1 MLIAPPS
8 SIAHPQESAHV
19 GIVEGEGR
27 KFIPSIKI
35 PMRDGVKLAAD
46 IYVPSGKGPFPAILV
61 RTPYNKNT
69 FRPKSYAIRQGGEV
83 VVEAPLQRGQR
94 GDPATFFVS
103 NGYAVVIQDFRGR
116 WESEGEFRTAKSER
130 LDFEDTVTWLNNQP
144 WFDGRMGMWGCSYP
158 GEAQVVAAAT
168 GVPSLKAI
176 APMSAAG
183 PFSDGLG
190 RNTMLWHY
198 SGGAREF
205 GNMLEWYADP
215 GSSNFYLKP
224 DPSVAPEVWA
234 RFAPLFTARPQYA
247 VDVEQLTNKLPI
259 VGLLDR
265 AGLPPTDWNTVMS
278 NGPESDYWFKDSEL
292 LRPNDQLHVPA
303 LWIGHWN
310 DIQSGEALDALAFG
324 ERNGATPRVR
334 ENQYMIMAPGGHCS
348 MDILS
353 KDFRFGDLD
362 LGDASF
368 DIWDV
373 LLRWNDFWVK
383 EDTQALQGM
392 PKITYWLY
400 GRNEWR
406 AAESFPLKGTKL
418 VKFFLSSGNGAN
430 SLAGDGTLSRAK
442 PQRAREDRFVYDPA
456 KPVPSPPED
465 FGLWRISMV
474 DQRHIEERPDVLVY
488 TSDPL
493 KEGLTITGKMSATL
507 YVSSDA
513 VDTDVTAKILDVH
526 PDGRAIMLQN
536 GILRARYRASFAKP
550 ELMKP
555 GTVYPVTVE
564 LNATA
569 NWFAPGHRIRLEISS
584 SHFPRFDRNLNT
596 GGDNYSESAWV
607 TATNS
612 VFTGGHTVSYL
623 LLPVVPDNAER

>member
-1 MLIAPPS
+1 
-8 SIAHPQESAHV
+8 
-19 GIVEGEGR
+19 
-27 KFIPSIKI
+27 
-35 PMRDGVKLAAD
+35 
-46 IYVPSGKGPFPAILV
+46 
-61 RTPYNKNT
+61 
-69 FRPKSYAIRQGGEV
+69 
-83 VVEAPLQRGQR
+83 
-94 GDPATFFVS
+94 
-103 NGYAVVIQDFRGR
+103 
-116 WESEGEFRTAKSER
+116 
-130 LDFEDTVTWLNNQP
+130 
-144 WFDGRMGMWGCSYP
+144 
-158 GEAQVVAAAT
+158 
-168 GVPSLKAI
+168 
-176 APMSAAG
+176 
-183 PFSDGLG
+183 
-190 RNTMLWHY
+190 MLWHY

-215 GSSNFYLKP
+215 GSSNLYLKP
-224 DPSVAPEVWA
+224 DPRIAPEIWA

-247 VDVEQLTNKLPI
+247 VKVPQLASKLP
-259 VGLLDR
+259 VAGLLDR

-292 LRPNDQLHVPA
+292 LRPTDRLHVPA

-348 MDILS
+348 MDRLG
-353 KDFRFGDLD
+353 KNLRFGDLE

-368 DIWDV
+368 DIWNV

-383 EDTQALQGM
+383 GNPQALKGM
-392 PKITYWLY
+392 PKVTYWLY

-406 AAESFPLKGTKL
+406 TAESFPLKGTTA
-418 VKFFLSSGNGAN
+418 VKFFLGSSAGAN
-430 SLAGDGTLSRAK
+430 SLAGDGTLGRAK
-442 PQRAREDRFVYDPA
+442 PRSAREDRFVYDPA
-456 KPVPSPPED
+456 HPVPSPPED
-465 FGLWRISMV
+465 LGLWRISMV

-488 TSDPL
+488 TSAPL
-493 KEGLTITGKMSATL
+493 SDGLTITGKMSVTL

-513 VDTDVTAKILDVH
+513 VDTDFTAKLLDVY

-536 GILRARYRASFAKP
+536 GILRARYRDSYMKP

-555 GTVYPVTVE
+555 GQVYPITID

-607 TATNS
+607 KATNS
-612 VFTGGHTVSYL
+612 VFTGGPTASYL
-623 LLPVVPDNAER
+623 LLPVVPDNAGR